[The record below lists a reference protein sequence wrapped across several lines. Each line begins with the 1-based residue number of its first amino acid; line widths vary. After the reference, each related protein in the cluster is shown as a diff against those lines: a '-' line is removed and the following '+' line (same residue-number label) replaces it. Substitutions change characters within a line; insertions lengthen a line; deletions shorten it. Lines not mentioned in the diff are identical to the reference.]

1 MTYVSY
7 EEIRDHEVNPNFTAQ
22 MIELRKFCVFL
33 PEILAAYLRKVVL
46 DEMNVFPNIMY
57 NFSILRKKILINFY
71 YTDVVISDS
80 ISAHN
85 LTYFTFQCWLACL

>member
-1 MTYVSY
+1 
-7 EEIRDHEVNPNFTAQ
+7 

-33 PEILAAYLRKVVL
+33 PQILAAYLRKVVL

-85 LTYFTFQCWLACL
+85 LTYFTFQGCLACL